1 MGQYYHVV
9 LQKENFE
16 MEFYDLQTKSFT
28 GDNFD
33 CYTGLKLMEHSWWG
47 CCFMSVIGKKLSEG
61 PCRLAWVGDYAKDD
75 ECEKFGFKHS
85 DVWGDIDKIKFEKPD
100 EPKDFSLDDYKY
112 LLNRTKGVALDLK
125 SYKEKS
131 ESDGWVIN
139 PISLL
144 TAIGNGRG
152 GGDYHDCYPNFDKVG
167 SWAFDELQLVKELP
181 VGGWKIDQEL
191 YFKEERK

>member
-9 LQKENFE
+9 LEKDSKRKYYNI
-16 MEFYDLQTKSFT
+16 QTSAFT
-28 GDNFD
+28 GDNYE
-33 CYTGLKLMEHSWWG
+33 CYNGLKIMEHSWWRNS
-47 CCFMSVIGKKLSEG
+47 FMNCIAKELAEG
-61 PCRLAWVGDYAKDD
+61 PCRLAWVGDYAEDD
-75 ECEKFGFKHS
+75 ECEKFGFKYS
-85 DVWGDIDKIKFEKPD
+85 DVWGDRDKIKFEKPD
-100 EPKDFSLDDYKY
+100 APKGFSLDDYKY

-152 GGDYHDCYPNFDKVG
+152 GGDYHECNPNFDIVG
-167 SWAFDELQLVKELP
+167 MWAFDELELVKELP
-181 VGGWKIDQEL
+181 DGDWEIDQDL
-191 YFKEERK
+191 FFKED

>member
-1 MGQYYHVV
+1 MGQYYHVI
-9 LQKENFE
+9 LDKGGKRR
-16 MEFYDLQTKSFT
+16 FYNIQTSAFT
-28 GDNFD
+28 GDNYE
-33 CYTGLKLMEHSWWG
+33 CYQGLKIMEHSWWRNS
-47 CCFMSVIGKKLSEG
+47 FMNCIAKELAEG
-61 PCRLAWVGDYAKDD
+61 PCRLAWVGDYAEDD

-85 DVWGDIDKIKFEKPD
+85 DVWGDRGKIKFEKPD
-100 EPKDFSLDDYKY
+100 APKDFSLDDYKY

-152 GGDYHDCYPNFDKVG
+152 GGDYHECNPNFDIVG
-167 SWAFDELQLVKELP
+167 MWAFDELELVNDLP
-181 VGGWKIDQEL
+181 KGDWEIDNDL
-191 YFKEERK
+191 YFKED